1 MKKTIAFILLILV
14 IGTSLYA
21 RRSNDETVA
30 NVGYTMPTTTAY
42 NVEDAEQYSK
52 SLSNGIDVLFR
63 NYKSGLFG
71 TYIGFDIL
79 WPYEN
84 KVFYKE
90 SKVSSYFY
98 DDVYDVIHAYEVQ
111 LGIYS
116 PLLSLGMVRLP
127 FGAGLKVTSQEAE
140 IAGTLLSKTQTFN
153 FLTLGV
159 ALWGKA
165 EVMLSNNIG
174 IYAGVDLSYDF
185 YQYRWTKVDSKE
197 TENSQDKLK
206 SFTVAPSLGVSVTF

>member
-1 MKKTIAFILLILV
+1 MKKTIAFFLLVLLM
-14 IGTSLYA
+14 GTALYA

-30 NVGYTMPTTTAY
+30 NIGYTMPTTTAY
-42 NVEDAEQYSK
+42 DAEDADRYEK

-79 WPYEN
+79 WPYEV
-84 KVFYKE
+84 KSFYKE
-90 SKVSSYFY
+90 SKVSSVKY
-98 DDVYDVIHAYEVQ
+98 DDLYDVIHAYEVQ

-127 FGAGLKVTSQEAE
+127 FGAGVKVSSQNAE
-140 IAGTLLSKTQTFN
+140 IAGTVVSKTQTFN
-153 FLTLGV
+153 SLTLGV

-165 EVMLSNNIG
+165 EVMLSENIG

-185 YQYRWTKVDSKE
+185 YQYQWTKVGSKE
-197 TENSQDKLK
+197 TQNSQDKLK
-206 SFTVAPSLGVSVTF
+206 SFTFAPSLGVAVTF